1 MTQIKEQENSLNLQ
15 EITDKRHAL
24 ERLIKIAI
32 SIQNQQQSFEDLS
45 IIALPSQ
52 TIPQGII
59 DSIVEPS
66 EELLSLDSSEL
77 QLRLEK
83 LEEVTLITLNKVLA
97 LADLNPDELSHDE
110 LKNISIEGFLELT
123 EDFEKRVRSALSLRH
138 LLKQKQIHVAPFK
151 LPVSQESVKDKIDQL
166 KADEKK
172 CVDRIK
178 NEIADVIADT
188 SKLLKYPD
196 LSKEMRNELES
207 VKQAMQVNLNHLE
220 LGGDVRT
227 IPNVFEIITLE
238 TPGFEEQKES
248 ELKNRKEQEKQ
259 EIKKTREVLAKKIEQ
274 ESLTKKKQGFWAHL
288 KAWLFSPKDVKW
300 KELDK

>member
-274 ESLTKKKQGFWAHL
+274 ESLTKKKTRILGT
-288 KAWLFSPKDVKW
+288 P
-300 KELDK
+300 